1 MKTISTKVKAGS
13 AGLLAVVALFI
24 GFLLWQQSAQVANGA
39 DVEKKLASMEQS
51 TEIAQIVKDIR
62 YNVVQVQQF
71 LTDVAAT
78 RGLDGLDDGPQV
90 AAEMA
95 KAFDANSLQAIDM
108 AKKAGLDDIVAG
120 VEAARASFPAYYK
133 SGQELSRAYITG
145 GPASGNQLMPGFDA
159 AAEKMGE
166 AMEALAQSADA
177 TSGKAMKEIQSA
189 TEHSSQAAFQA
200 EVLTIGFSVV
210 MLLAV
215 GGVALFGIKTVKPL
229 TAVTDSMAKLAKGD
243 YQVKVA
249 GAERK
254 DEIGEMV
261 RTIEIF
267 REGLLEAQA
276 LRQKQIEQAEKAEEE
291 RRASLRQMAN
301 AVEMEA
307 GNAVNHVSDQT
318 VEMTRLAGSM
328 ATSATSVTEQCQS
341 AAAAAQQAKMSAE
354 SVTAATE
361 EFAASINEVT
371 TQIARAKRIA
381 GETVKTSD
389 RTQAAVVNL
398 SQAVGRI
405 GEVVSMISDIAA
417 QTNLLALNATIEAA
431 RAGEAGRGF
440 AVVASEVKTLST
452 QTASSTEDIRRHIEE
467 IQRVTQET
475 SEVVA
480 EISRQITTVDD
491 VSTAIAAAMEEQTAT
506 MGEIS
511 RHVSETALAA
521 SHVSESVTIVLAESA
536 RTGDSAKSLNGRA
549 EDVSTSIS
557 KLRGTIVSVVR
568 AASPDVERRQQARH
582 TLKTPAELLKRG
594 VRVIIDDVSKGG
606 MRLSG
611 ATGLAGGERDTLRWK
626 DMDIPVRV
634 ASVADGVAHIAFERV
649 DARLEAAVAA
659 AAQLA
664 PHDRKAG

>member
-1 MKTISTKVKAGS
+1 MKTISAKVKAGS
-13 AGLLAVVALFI
+13 AGLLMVVALFI
-24 GFLLWQQSAQVANGA
+24 GFLLWQQSAQIANDA
-39 DVEKKLASMEQS
+39 DVEKKLTAMSQS

-62 YNVVQVQQF
+62 YNVVQVQQY
-71 LTDVAAT
+71 LTDVSAT
-78 RGLDGLDDGPQV
+78 RGLDGLDDGPAI

-95 KAFDANSLQAIDM
+95 KAFDANSLKAIDM
-108 AKKAGLDDIVAG
+108 AKAAGLDEIVAG
-120 VEAARASFPAYYK
+120 VEAARAAFPNYYK
-133 SGQELSRAYITG
+133 VGQELSRAYIAG
-145 GPASGNQLMPGFDA
+145 GPAVGNLLMPGFDG

-166 AMEALAQSADA
+166 AMEALADSADS
-177 TSGKAMKEIQSA
+177 TSGLALKDIQSA
-189 TEHSSQAAFQA
+189 TAGSSQAAGQA
-200 EVLTIGFSVV
+200 QLLTIGFSII

-215 GGVALFGIKTVKPL
+215 GGVALFGLKTVKPL
-229 TAVTDSMAKLAKGD
+229 TVVTDSMAMLAKGD
-243 YQVKVA
+243 YQVKVS
-249 GAERK
+249 GAERV

-267 REGLLEAQA
+267 RESLLETQA
-276 LRQKQIEQAEKAEEE
+276 LRQKQTEQAEQAEVE
-291 RRASLRQMAN
+291 RRESLRQMAN

-318 VEMTRLAGSM
+318 LEMTRLASSM
-328 ATSATSVTEQCQS
+328 ADSASSVTEQCQS

-371 TQIARAKRIA
+371 TQISRAKRIA

-405 GEVVSMISDIAA
+405 GEVALMISDIAA

-440 AVVASEVKTLST
+440 AVVANEVKTLST
-452 QTASSTEDIRRHIEE
+452 QTASSTEDIRRHIED

-506 MGEIS
+506 MSEIS

-536 RTGDSAKSLNGRA
+536 RTGDGAKSLSGRA
-549 EDVSTSIS
+549 EDVATSIS
-557 KLRGTIVSVVR
+557 QLRGTIVSVVR
-568 AASPDVERRQQARH
+568 AASPDVERRRQARYAI
-582 TLKTPAELLKRG
+582 KAPGDLLKRG
-594 VRVIIDDVSKGG
+594 MRVVIDDVSAGG
-606 MRLSG
+606 VQLSG
-611 ATGLAGGERDTLRWK
+611 AMGFAGGERDTLRWK
-626 DMDIPVRV
+626 DLEIPVRV
-634 ASVADGVAHIAFERV
+634 ASAADGVAHAIFEKV

-659 AAQLA
+659 AARSA
-664 PHDRKAG
+664 PLTRKAG